1 MGQTVEHRHHPQRCY
16 TDRTGFYVFPDDYP
30 YPKGH
35 TNEELCEEIASF
47 NDGVYQENL
56 DKWFA
61 KYGTFDDGHASRRVT
76 ERILDVINNP
86 TKYEK

>member
-1 MGQTVEHRHHPQRCY
+1 MTPPPRHFSSSYKANFKGLKPGQML
-16 TDRTGFYVFPDDYP
+16 
-30 YPKGH
+30 PKFS
-35 TNEELCEEIASF
+35 EEIASF